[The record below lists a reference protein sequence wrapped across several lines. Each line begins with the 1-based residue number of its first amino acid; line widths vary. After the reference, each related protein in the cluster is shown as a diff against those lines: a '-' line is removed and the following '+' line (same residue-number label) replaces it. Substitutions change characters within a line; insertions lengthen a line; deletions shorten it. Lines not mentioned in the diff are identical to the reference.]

1 MGATR
6 GSAGEQ
12 RGMSRRRA
20 LASAGAASLGVA
32 GAAAAGAGM
41 GAATAAPVDPAGM
54 VTADR
59 VRLTVITPGLIRYEY
74 SPARRFEDRPTLLAH
89 HRRARSPRFRTRTA
103 AGTLEL
109 ETDHLVLRCATGR
122 FVSDDPQITLKHS
135 GAQVHPTWLPDTYTP
150 APAGIAFA
158 ANLENW
164 TSSIPPLPHGNLGG
178 WLRCLDSVRA
188 ETSLQPG
195 LLSRAGWH
203 FIDDTHSVLVPDDA
217 DTPVRRPRRPGYRDG
232 YIFVYGTDF
241 RQALADLRTLSG
253 AVPLLPRQAFGN
265 WFSRYAAYDE
275 HFYRDDLLPQYRRAG
290 VPLDVLI
297 VDTDFKA
304 PNTWNGWNW
313 NRKLFARP
321 RRFLTWAHQQNL
333 AVGLNIHPS
342 ISGDDARYPEAARTT
357 GGTLRAA
364 LTPAARYFS
373 ALGRRIGGTLGPT
386 FVWDLAERTH
396 LRSFMAL
403 HDSFEA
409 DGVDFW
415 WLDWIIDESL
425 VGIPRAEIAD
435 DVWLARAYGRRR
447 RAQTNRWVLL
457 ARNGASYW
465 DMVGTR
471 PGPWGGHRHTIHFTG
486 DTYSTW
492 ETLAFEVAF
501 THAEGNIGMSYVS
514 HDIGGFKG
522 DTDPERYVRWM
533 QFGAFSPIM
542 RIHSQNLQT
551 RRLPWEFA
559 EPHRSAATTA
569 MRLRSRLVPYLYTAA
584 RISHDTGLPMA
595 HGMYLTWPH
604 RREAYDFR
612 HQYMLGEDLLVA
624 PVVRPAAA
632 GTTKRIWFPEG
643 RWVHLTG
650 GESVQGPAIGDIPV
664 HLADIPVYGRA
675 GATVVMADRPRPAAD
690 PAAPLTARV
699 FTGASGSSRL
709 YHDDGHSDEHRD
721 DGYTWTRIDWDDGAQ
736 ALSIHTTAAGPAGAQ
751 WHPRITQIELV
762 GVDGAPK
769 GVSVNGVHVPDAR
782 WRYRQET
789 RTAVAGI
796 AAETADRSL

>member
-1 MGATR
+1 
-6 GSAGEQ
+6 
-12 RGMSRRRA
+12 MSRRRA
-20 LASAGAASLGVA
+20 MASMGAASLGLA
-32 GAAAAGAGM
+32 GAAAANAGM
-41 GAATAAPVDPAGM
+41 GTAAAAPVDPAGM

-74 SPARRFEDRPTLLAH
+74 SPNRRFEDRPTLLAH
-89 HRRARSPRFRTRTA
+89 HRAARSSQFRTRA
-103 AGTLEL
+103 VGGALEL
-109 ETDHLVLRCATGR
+109 ETEHLVLRCATGR
-122 FVSDDPQITLKHS
+122 SGPDDPKITLKHS
-135 GAQVHPTWLPDTYTP
+135 GAQAHPNWSPETYTP
-150 APAGIAFA
+150 APVGIAFA
-158 ANLENW
+158 ANIAPW
-164 TSSIPPLPHGNLGG
+164 TASIPPLPQDNLGG

-188 ETSLQPG
+188 ETPLQPG

-203 FIDDTHSVLVPDDA
+203 FIDDTQSVLVPDDA
-217 DTPVRRPRRPGYRDG
+217 DTFIRRPWRPGYRDG

-241 RQALADLRTLSG
+241 RRALADLRTLSG

-275 HFYRDDLLPQYRRAG
+275 HFYRDVLLPQYQRAG

-297 VDTDFKA
+297 IDTDFKD

-313 NRKLFARP
+313 NRTLFAQP
-321 RRFLTWAHQQNL
+321 RRFLTWAHRQHL

-342 ISGDDARYPEAARTT
+342 ISGNDSRYREAAQTA

-373 ALGRRIGGTLGPT
+373 ALGRRIGGVLGPT
-386 FVWDLAERTH
+386 FVWDFADRDH

-425 VGIPRAEIAD
+425 VGVPRAEIAD

-486 DTYSTW
+486 DTHSTW
-492 ETLAFEVAF
+492 ETLAFEVVF
-501 THAEGNIGMSYVS
+501 THAEGNIGMSYIS
-514 HDIGGFKG
+514 HDIGGFTG

-542 RIHSQNLQT
+542 RIHSQNLQA

-559 EPHRSAATTA
+559 EPYRSAGAAA
-569 MRLRSRLVPYLYTAA
+569 MRLRSQLVPYLYTAA
-584 RISHDTGLPMA
+584 RIAHDTGLPMVR
-595 HGMYLTWPH
+595 GMYLTWPL
-604 RREAYDFR
+604 RREAHDFR
-612 HQYMLGEDLLVA
+612 HQYMLGDDLLVA

-643 RWVHLTG
+643 RWVPLTG
-650 GESVQGPAIGDIPV
+650 GETVQGPAIRDIPV
-664 HLADIPVYGRA
+664 DLADIPVYGRA
-675 GATVVMADRPRPAAD
+675 GSIVVLADRPRPAAD
-690 PAAPLTARV
+690 PAAPLTARI
-699 FTGASGSSRL
+699 FTGASGSSQL
-709 YHDDGHSDEHRD
+709 YHDDGHSDDHRG
-721 DGYTWTRIDWDDGAQ
+721 DGYSWTRIDWDDA
-736 ALSIHTTAAGPAGAQ
+736 AHAVSIHTTVPGPAGEQ
-751 WHPRITQIELV
+751 WHPRITQVELV
-762 GVDGAPK
+762 GVDGVPK
-769 GVSVNGVHVPDAR
+769 GVSVNGARVPDTR
-782 WRYRQET
+782 WRYRPGE

-796 AAETADRSL
+796 RPVAADRSRL